1 MIKITGGG
9 RVSEIVQK
17 ETGVKSSVFT
27 EGGCLLQVTSDSEA
41 HYHPAGS
48 LVGFS

>member
-9 RVSEIVQK
+9 KASERIQK
-17 ETGVKSSVFT
+17 EEGVKSSVLT
-27 EGGCLLQVTSDSEA
+27 AGARLLPSMSDSET
-41 HYHPAGS
+41 HYHPAGF

>member
-1 MIKITGGG
+1 M
-9 RVSEIVQK
+9 SEIVQK
-17 ETGVKSSVFT
+17 EMGVKSSVFI
-27 EGGCLLQVTSDSEA
+27 EGEWLLQVMSDSEA